1 MLYDVVETAKRPFY
15 FESSSL
21 IQISHR
27 FIYTYFYNQA
37 DGSYYVKILS
47 KLSGEVVSTIRIGNR
62 ARLQCVK
69 LDNFSGLLVKD
80 GPALKYYREKQMLF
94 KTENVFFQNFDD
106 IDVTSSNELFH
117 LKRYKKLF
125 IC

>member
-1 MLYDVVETAKRPFY
+1 MLNNEVETAKKPFY

-27 FIYTYFYNQA
+27 VIYAYFYNLA
-37 DGSYYVKILS
+37 DENYYVKVLS
-47 KLSGEVVSTIRIGNR
+47 KLSGEVVGTIHIGRR

-80 GPALKYYREKQMLF
+80 GPALKYYKERQMLF
-94 KTENVFFQNFDD
+94 KTENDFFQNFDD
-106 IDVTSSNELFH
+106 INVTHSNELFH
-117 LKRYKKLF
+117 LKRYRKLF